1 MIKAIL
7 LDLDNTL
14 IANPDHLFA
23 PAYLGLAEEFFEERW
38 RFSGYSQVLV
48 NTMREMMGHRDML
61 RSNIQVALDVIK
73 NETERSQSE
82 IWQTT
87 RDFYHESYP
96 SLKSCVTQVEGG
108 AELIAILKAQ
118 DYKVIIATNPVYPAE
133 AIRQRLIWAGLN
145 DDFSYYALVTH
156 SENMH
161 FTKPSSAYYAEILGR
176 VGVEPD
182 EVVMVGDSIR
192 NDIIPAAALGLH
204 SYHIKT
210 EESPYFGGTLQ
221 QFSSLVKDE
230 GWLESLI
237 PLQLVPSM
245 IEPQLRGN
253 VGALFGMLEGVK
265 PHFWMQ
271 HPDPNEWSILQIVCH
286 LLESEETVQRPR
298 LKQILTENN
307 PFLSESKQPPGP
319 EAAPCDEEG
328 YHAARDFV
336 RVRSETIDFL
346 RYLSAEDWM
355 RPARHSIFGPTTLL
369 EMAHFTAQH
378 DRLHLKQL
386 CRTLG
391 KCT

>member
-14 IANPDHLFA
+14 ITNPDHIFA
-23 PAYLGLAEEFFEERW
+23 PAYLGLAEEFFAERW
-38 RFSGYSQVLV
+38 QFLGFSQVLV
-48 NTMREMMGHRDML
+48 NTMRAMMGLRDMQ
-61 RSNIQVALDVIK
+61 RSNINVALDVIE
-73 NETERSQSE
+73 NETKRTQVE
-82 IWQTT
+82 IWQAMGE
-87 RDFYHESYP
+87 FYQAAYP
-96 SLKSCVTQVEGG
+96 SLKSCIVPVEGG
-108 AELIAILKAQ
+108 AELIATLKAQ
-118 DYKVIIATNPVYPAE
+118 DYAVIIATNPVYPAE
-133 AIRQRLIWAGLN
+133 AIRQRLVWAGLN

-161 FTKPSSAYYAEILGR
+161 FTKPDPAYYAEILGR

-192 NDIIPAAALGLH
+192 NDMIPAATLGLH
-204 SYHIKT
+204 SFHIKS
-210 EESPYFGGTLQ
+210 EDNPYFGGTLR
-221 QFSSLVKDE
+221 QFSTLVKDQE
-230 GWLESLI
+230 WLENLI
-237 PLQLVPSM
+237 PLQLTPSM

-253 VGALFGMLEGVK
+253 LGALFGMLAGVK
-265 PHFWMQ
+265 SHFWMQ

-286 LLESEETVQRPR
+286 LVESEETVQRPR

-307 PFLSESKQPPGP
+307 PFLSESKPPPGP
-319 EAAPCDEEG
+319 EAVPCHDEG
-328 YHAARDFV
+328 YHVAH
-336 RVRSETIDFL
+336 DFL
-346 RYLSAEDWM
+346 QTRTESINFLRTLTPEDWM

-391 KCT
+391 NCT